1 MLRHLIALAT
11 EKGFKRVS
19 LETGSWDFF
28 RPAIALYAMQGFTE
42 CPPFGAYGP
51 DPNSVFMTLEI
62 DPARSG

>member
-28 RPAIALYAMQGFTE
+28 RPAIALYAMHGFTE
-42 CPPFGAYGP
+42 CPPFGDYDP
-51 DPNSVFMTLEI
+51 DPNSVFMTLEL
-62 DPARSG
+62 DHAAP